1 VGPETVHLIAEE
13 VAHPAMEARD
23 LLLLSIKLGS

>member
-1 VGPETVHLIAEE
+1 MELETVKVVADE
-13 VAHPAMEARD
+13 VAQRAMEARD